1 MQLRRTQARA
11 FAVALVSGV
20 GALPV
25 GAAAHALDAGGA
37 APPIAWTFE
46 PWVVICL
53 AVSAGL
59 YATGLVRLWRHAGA
73 GRGIRAGR
81 VVAFAGG
88 WLTLVAALVSP
99 LDALGSYLF
108 SAHMVQHELL
118 MVAAAPLLVLGHP
131 LAAWAWAFPPALR
144 RALGRFF
151 HRPGWRG
158 PWLALTGPLAGW
170 LLHAVA
176 LWGWHLPSLFDA
188 ALRSEAVHAVQHIA
202 FLGTALVFW
211 WTVLGAGTRREQGIA
226 LVSLF
231 TTMVHTGALG
241 ALLTLA
247 PVAFYEPYAA
257 TAPAFGYTPLED
269 QQLGGLVMW
278 VPAGFVYVLVGLVLA
293 ARWIGGPRA
302 RSLAHPEPRAS
313 ANAAG
318 AAGVAP
324 APR

>member
-1 MQLRRTQARA
+1 
-11 FAVALVSGV
+11 
-20 GALPV
+20 
-25 GAAAHALDAGGA
+25 
-37 APPIAWTFE
+37 
-46 PWVVICL
+46 
-53 AVSAGL
+53 
-59 YATGLVRLWRHAGA
+59 
-73 GRGIRAGR
+73 
-81 VVAFAGG
+81 
-88 WLTLVAALVSP
+88 
-99 LDALGSYLF
+99 
-108 SAHMVQHELL
+108 
-118 MVAAAPLLVLGHP
+118 
-131 LAAWAWAFPPALR
+131 
-144 RALGRFF
+144 
-151 HRPGWRG
+151 
-158 PWLALTGPLAGW
+158 
-170 LLHAVA
+170 

-188 ALRSEAVHAVQHIA
+188 ALRSEGVHALQHTA

-293 ARWIGGPRA
+293 ARWINGPRA
-302 RSLAHPEPRAS
+302 QRAAPAAMRAS
-313 ANAAG
+313 SNPSG
-318 AAGVAP
+318 TPDVAP